1 MYALHVVMSMNQ
13 RFRTPP
19 RKKMKRETY
28 AGRNK
33 FTFGLALTRAGGT
46 SGRPANSWA
55 IWVED
60 IYRPERLQTIERQLT
75 RLKKK
80 RAY

>member
-1 MYALHVVMSMNQ
+1 MHALYVVMSQSESQNASA
-13 RFRTPP
+13 
-19 RKKMKRETY
+19 KKNEEEAY

-33 FTFGLALTRAGGT
+33 FTFGFALTRAGGT

-60 IYRPERLQTIERQLT
+60 IYRPERLQTIERQFT
-75 RLKKK
+75 R
-80 RAY
+80 